1 MEETQIIEEPIV
13 TTGSTT
19 TQEETTKAIT
29 TDSTPTNP
37 SSLLKNLV
45 SNRPLSRYC
54 LRLVDREKPQLIAL
68 MLGSNRIGRS
78 AQSDYCILDKSV
90 SKSHAIVEV
99 TEDEASKTIRCEI
112 KDQAAVN
119 RIRLITKEADNN
131 KEINTLFEKNESK
144 VIHPDDYVLLGSVK
158 FQLSKVINR
167 YFMIT
172 LVYISVDRSQ
182 RDMFKHVF
190 ILILRNFLS

>member
-13 TTGSTT
+13 TTSSTT
-19 TQEETTKAIT
+19 TQEETK

-119 RIRLITKEADNN
+119 RIRLITKEADND
-131 KEINTLFEKNESK
+131 KEINTLLEKNESK

-158 FQLSKVINR
+158 FQLSKV
-167 YFMIT
+167 T
-172 LVYISVDRSQ
+172 
-182 RDMFKHVF
+182 
-190 ILILRNFLS
+190 ILSLLKKKSIFYDYNSLYVI

>member
-13 TTGSTT
+13 TTSSTT
-19 TQEETTKAIT
+19 TQEETKAIT

-119 RIRLITKEADNN
+119 RIRLITKEADND
-131 KEINTLFEKNESK
+131 KEINTLLDKNESK

-158 FQLSKVINR
+158 FQLSKVTILSLFQKKNP

-172 LVYISVDRSQ
+172 IVYMSFE
-182 RDMFKHVF
+182 RDMFKHAF
-190 ILILRNFLS
+190 ILIF